1 MRIKF
6 CNIKMW
12 KVKSEEGFTLLELI
26 MVMVVTGTLS
36 SAIILPF
43 SSSIKNGTMPEI
55 YNTATY
61 IAVGELEKKKSDT
74 FSALS
79 SSIGT
84 VNDTVTKKS
93 RVYTKTV
100 ATNYV
105 SRNDITK
112 RFDISG
118 TPTKLIRVIVTI
130 SNPGIDDFSISE
142 IMAEDF
148 QN

>member
-12 KVKSEEGFTLLELI
+12 KVKPEEGFTLLELI

-36 SAIILPF
+36 STLILPF

-55 YNTATY
+55 YNTAAY
-61 IAVGELEKKKSDT
+61 VAVGELEKKKSDT
-74 FSALS
+74 FSTLS

-84 VNDTVTKKS
+84 VDDTVTKKS

-118 TPTKLIRVIVTI
+118 TPTKLIMVTVTI
-130 SNPGIDDFSISE
+130 SSTGIDGFSISE
-142 IMAEDF
+142 IIAEDF
-148 QN
+148 QD